1 MRLGFIGAGN
11 MAGAIIAGVVSQNE
25 TSSGL
30 EITSSNITIFDLNTE
45 NVTSLSQNFGIV
57 AAQSAQAVVEN
68 SDYIVLAVKP
78 QALPGLIS
86 EIKDQ
91 VNAKSPV
98 IVSIAAGTS
107 LETLNELFGS
117 SQLPIIRVMP
127 NVNVAVGSAMSALT
141 QNGQVADNDFEQV
154 KSIFDAVG
162 ETVVLPEKNFSA
174 FTALAGSS
182 PAYVLLFIDAM
193 SRAGVEAG
201 IPKAQA
207 TFIATQAVLGSA
219 KLALNNPKSPWDL
232 IDTVCSPGG
241 TTIAGLLA
249 LEDRSFISTVV
260 HGIRETIKRDQEL
273 GK

>member
-11 MAGAIIAGVVSQNE
+11 MASAIIAGIIDQGEAN
-25 TSSGL
+25 SGL
-30 EITSSNITIFDLNTE
+30 KITPSDITVFDVNTE
-45 NVTSLSQNFGIV
+45 KVASLSQSFGIG
-57 AAQSAQAVVEN
+57 AASSAQAVVEN
-68 SDYIVLAVKP
+68 CDYIILAVKP
-78 QALPGLIS
+78 QTLPGLIT

-91 VNAKSPV
+91 VNVKLPV

-107 LETLNELFGS
+107 LETLNNLFGS

-127 NVNVAVGSAMSALT
+127 NVNVAVQSAMSALS
-141 QNGQVADNDFEQV
+141 QNGQVSDGDFEQV

-162 ETVVLPEKNFSA
+162 ETVTLPEKSFSA

-219 KLALNNPKSPWDL
+219 KLALNNPKSPWEL

-249 LEDRSFISTVV
+249 LEDRAFISTVV

-273 GK
+273 GE